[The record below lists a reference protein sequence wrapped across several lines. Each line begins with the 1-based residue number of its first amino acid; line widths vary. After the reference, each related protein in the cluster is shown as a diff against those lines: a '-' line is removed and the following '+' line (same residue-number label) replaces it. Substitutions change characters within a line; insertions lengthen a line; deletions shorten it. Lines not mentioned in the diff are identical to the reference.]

1 MNLLNNKKKFTCKEG
16 YDMKI
21 YVSVDMEGISGI
33 LLPKQLK
40 KGGLMY
46 EEARKLLTAE
56 VNVVIEGL
64 IEAGADDIYV
74 KDAHGSGYNFITS
87 ELHHGAR
94 YCMGA
99 TNISRRFP
107 GLDTSFDGAMLI
119 GYHAMGGTES
129 AIRDHTMTSVGWQS
143 IHLNGR
149 PIGEIGID
157 SLLFGLHN
165 VPILFVTG
173 DKKTCAEAIEEI
185 PNVRT
190 YETKEGFGRHA
201 ALIKPPKLVHKEL
214 KELIKESI
222 NNRENVMPVKLDG
235 PYELLIKFLSTDQVD
250 QRYFDG
256 TRSKRINGLTA
267 AYSSDNFLEILSLAL

>member
-1 MNLLNNKKKFTCKEG
+1 
-16 YDMKI
+16 MKV
-21 YVSVDMEGISGI
+21 YVSVDMEGIAGI
-33 LLPKQLK
+33 LLPEQLK
-40 KGGLMY
+40 KGELYY
-46 EEARKLLTAE
+46 EEARKLLTTE

-64 IEAGADDIYV
+64 LEAGVNDIYV
-74 KDAHGSGYNFITS
+74 KDAHGTGFNFIAS

-99 TNISRRFP
+99 TNVSNRFP
-107 GLDTSFDGAMLI
+107 GLDSTFDGAMLI
-119 GYHAMGGTES
+119 GYHAMGGTEY

-165 VPILFVTG
+165 VPVLIVTG

-201 ALIKPPKLVHKEL
+201 ALIKPPKLVYREL
-214 KELIKESI
+214 KESIKESI
-222 NNRENVMPVKLDG
+222 ATRTNVMPTTLDA
-235 PYELLIKFLSTDQVD
+235 PYELVMKFLSTDQLD

-256 TRSKRINGLTA
+256 TRSKRIDGLTA
-267 AYSSDNFLEILSLAL
+267 SYSSDDIIEVLSIAL

>member
-1 MNLLNNKKKFTCKEG
+1 
-16 YDMKI
+16 MKI

-33 LLPKQLK
+33 ILPEQLK
-40 KGGLMY
+40 KGELMY
-46 EEARKLLTAE
+46 EEARKLLTNE

-64 IEAGADDIYV
+64 IEAGVNDIYV
-74 KDAHGSGYNFITS
+74 KDAHGTGYNFIAS
-87 ELHHGAR
+87 ELHPGAR

-99 TNISRRFP
+99 INVSKRFP
-107 GLDTSFDGAMLI
+107 KLDSTFDGAMLI

-157 SLLFGLHN
+157 SLLFGLYN
-165 VPILFVTG
+165 VPVLLVTG
-173 DKKTCAEAIEEI
+173 DQKTCTEAMKEV
-185 PNVRT
+185 PNVHT

-201 ALIKPPKLVHKEL
+201 ALIKPPKLVHREI
-214 KELIKESI
+214 KELIKEAI
-222 NNRENVMPVKLDG
+222 ENRHNKLPVKIDG
-235 PYELLIKFLSTDQVD
+235 PYELIVKFLSTDQAD

-267 AYSSDNFLEILSLAL
+267 AYTSDKLLEVLSLAL

>member
-1 MNLLNNKKKFTCKEG
+1 
-16 YDMKI
+16 MKI

-33 LLPKQLK
+33 LLPEQLK
-40 KGGLMY
+40 KGEMPY

-64 IEAGADDIYV
+64 IEAGANDIYV
-74 KDAHGSGYNFITS
+74 KDAHGTGYNFIAS

-99 TNISRRFP
+99 TNISSRFP
-107 GLDTSFDGAMLI
+107 GLDSSFDGAMLI
-119 GYHAMGGTES
+119 GYHAMGGTEY
-129 AIRDHTMTSVGWQS
+129 AIRDHTMTSAGWQS

-165 VPILFVTG
+165 VPVLLVTG
-173 DKKTCAEAIEEI
+173 DKKTCTEATKEI
-185 PNVRT
+185 PNVQT

-201 ALIKPPKLVHKEL
+201 ALIKPPKLVYREL
-214 KELIKESI
+214 NGLIKESI
-222 NNRENVMPVKLDG
+222 NNRKNVLPVKLDG
-235 PYELLIKFLSTDQVD
+235 PYEIEMKFLSTDQVD

-256 TRSKRINGLTA
+256 ARSKRIDGLTA
-267 AYSSDNFLEILSLAL
+267 AYSSDNIIEILSMAL

>member
-1 MNLLNNKKKFTCKEG
+1 
-16 YDMKI
+16 MKI

-33 LLPKQLK
+33 LLPEQLK
-40 KGGLMY
+40 KGELAY

-74 KDAHGSGYNFITS
+74 KDAHGTGYNFVAS
-87 ELHHGAR
+87 ELHPAAK

-99 TNISRRFP
+99 TKVSQRFP
-107 GLDTSFDGAMLI
+107 GLDSTFDGAMLI
-119 GYHAMGGTES
+119 GYHAMSGTES

-143 IHLNGR
+143 VHLNGR
-149 PIGEIGID
+149 SIGEIGID

-165 VPILFVTG
+165 VPVLLVTG
-173 DKKTCAEAIEEI
+173 DKKTCAEANEDI

-190 YETKEGFGRHA
+190 YETKEGLGRHA
-201 ALIKPPKLVHKEL
+201 ALIKPPKLVYREL
-214 KELIKESI
+214 KESIKESLD
-222 NNRENVMPVKLDG
+222 NKENVLPVSLEG
-235 PYELLIKFLSTDQVD
+235 PYELVMKFLSTDQVD

-256 TRSKRINGLTA
+256 ARSKRIDGLTA
-267 AYSSDNFLEILSLAL
+267 AYSSDEILEILSLAL

>member
-1 MNLLNNKKKFTCKEG
+1 
-16 YDMKI
+16 MKI

-33 LLPKQLK
+33 LLPEQLK
-40 KGGLMY
+40 KGELYY

-56 VNVVIEGL
+56 VSVVIEGL

-74 KDAHGSGYNFITS
+74 KDAHGTGYNFIAS
-87 ELHHGAR
+87 ELPPEAK

-99 TNISRRFP
+99 TNVSNRFP
-107 GLDTSFDGAMLI
+107 GLDSSFDGAMLI

-157 SLLFGLHN
+157 SLLFSLHH
-165 VPILFVTG
+165 VPVLFVTG
-173 DKKTCAEAIEEI
+173 DKKTCAEAITEI

-190 YETKEGFGRHA
+190 YETKEGLGRHA
-201 ALIKPPKLVHKEL
+201 ALIKPPKLVYREL
-214 KELIKESI
+214 KEEIKESI
-222 NNRENVMPVKLDG
+222 DNRKNVLPVNIDG
-235 PYELLIKFLSTDQVD
+235 PYELVMKFLSTDQLD
-250 QRYFDG
+250 HRYFDG
-256 TRSKRINGLTA
+256 VRSKRIDGLTA
-267 AYSSDNFLEILSLAL
+267 SYTSDNILEILSLAL

>member
-1 MNLLNNKKKFTCKEG
+1 
-16 YDMKI
+16 MKI
-21 YVSVDMEGISGI
+21 YVSVDMEGIAGV
-33 LLPKQLK
+33 LLPEQLK
-40 KGGLMY
+40 KGERAY

-56 VNVVIEGL
+56 VNVVIEAL

-74 KDAHGSGYNFITS
+74 KDAHGTGYNFIAS

-99 TNISRRFP
+99 TNVSNRFP
-107 GLDTSFDGAMLI
+107 GLDSSFDGAMLI
-119 GYHAMGGTES
+119 GYHAMGGTEF

-157 SLLFGLHN
+157 SLIFGLHN
-165 VPILFVTG
+165 VPVLFVTG
-173 DKKTCAEAIEEI
+173 DKKTCEEASKEI

-190 YETKEGFGRHA
+190 YETKEGLGRHA
-201 ALIKPPKLVHKEL
+201 ALVKPPKLVYREL
-214 KELIKESI
+214 KEMIKESI
-222 NNRENVMPVKLDG
+222 DHRENVLPVTLDG
-235 PYELLIKFLSTDQVD
+235 PYELVMKFFSTDQVD

-256 TRSKRINGLTA
+256 MRCKRIDGLTA
-267 AYSSDNFLEILSLAL
+267 AYSCDNILEVLSLAF